1 MAEGGLKGSR
11 SVEGLDKPG
20 KPGKLSSDL
29 LNKFES
35 DPSLS
40 GPQPSTVGHSRL
52 SGQSF
57 TSSSEEIAT
66 SQENI
71 KSINPTVRI
80 KIPDHNEDHLSPSS
94 GDEDMLSDEES
105 GKDKKKKKRKY
116 RWKWSPF
123 KKMRKF
129 FKRKKSPTRAKSC
142 EELPR
147 ERYKPTNMA
156 SEEDDNSL
164 RSRTKSEPSLVE
176 TKTKS
181 PLAAIEVYERRNT
194 FDNPVQRTK
203 SEPSRQSLGRQL
215 KNVKVQGKSQ
225 DSISEEPPMSSD
237 EQESQAGSMTTGLDW
252 NMISSDSG
260 TEAAVSFE
268 SLPRASSL
276 EGLQAAHD
284 RIKIAPKHRR
294 PPTRAHPNSSSMNIK
309 RNPIKPHRRSK
320 TDPSDL
326 SANTNTETEADE
338 ELASKRNSDVVN
350 TTIFEALESSEEQSK
365 EKVLADMKAK
375 ASDILA
381 KVQES
386 PRVGKRLESGTSTRD
401 EVLPEAVEEKEDHSQ
416 SKREQ
421 NKETAEQHVKE
432 LDENKMDNKDN
443 VVINKENEH
452 VQANTPDVLMENKE
466 ESKAKETILKEL
478 NVKKDASRP
487 LLDMSRRTKSL
498 TKNFQKKESGTKPP
512 LPNRFSLDSIEQ
524 HIDNTEEQSATY
536 LVQLRKFA
544 EKEKPNKAESV
555 HEQKGQESQ
564 NSSEEVTPDVSQV
577 QSEVSTPSSLMK
589 SLDAETLTG
598 TKLKD
603 KPTEQSNTSNQPDW
617 IKLATK
623 KSERL
628 SQLLDSKDVQAS
640 LNMDTDSS
648 SSPTVTSDNKGNQLK
663 PAVKEKP
670 KIPIKPKT
678 LTNNKNSPDAPQFRG
693 KTSNIKVDKKA
704 PFLSEEKTSK
714 DKALDQVSSTGKS
727 VSSDKCVV
735 CGTTVYQ
742 MEKCNFDSS
751 VLHRRCVKCSVCKR
765 LLTVGNFVITE
776 SKVYCK
782 PHGQAISVSL

>member
-1 MAEGGLKGSR
+1 
-11 SVEGLDKPG
+11 
-20 KPGKLSSDL
+20 
-29 LNKFES
+29 
-35 DPSLS
+35 
-40 GPQPSTVGHSRL
+40 
-52 SGQSF
+52 
-57 TSSSEEIAT
+57 
-66 SQENI
+66 
-71 KSINPTVRI
+71 
-80 KIPDHNEDHLSPSS
+80 
-94 GDEDMLSDEES
+94 
-105 GKDKKKKKRKY
+105 
-116 RWKWSPF
+116 
-123 KKMRKF
+123 
-129 FKRKKSPTRAKSC
+129 
-142 EELPR
+142 
-147 ERYKPTNMA
+147 
-156 SEEDDNSL
+156 
-164 RSRTKSEPSLVE
+164 
-176 TKTKS
+176 
-181 PLAAIEVYERRNT
+181 
-194 FDNPVQRTK
+194 
-203 SEPSRQSLGRQL
+203 
-215 KNVKVQGKSQ
+215 
-225 DSISEEPPMSSD
+225 
-237 EQESQAGSMTTGLDW
+237 
-252 NMISSDSG
+252 
-260 TEAAVSFE
+260 
-268 SLPRASSL
+268 
-276 EGLQAAHD
+276 
-284 RIKIAPKHRR
+284 
-294 PPTRAHPNSSSMNIK
+294 MNIK

-432 LDENKMDNKDN
+432 LDENKMDNKHN

-452 VQANTPDVLMENKE
+452 VQPNTPDVLMENKE

-478 NVKKDASRP
+478 NVKKDASIP

-628 SQLLDSKDVQAS
+628 SQLLDSKDVQ
-640 LNMDTDSS
+640 
-648 SSPTVTSDNKGNQLK
+648 V
-663 PAVKEKP
+663 
-670 KIPIKPKT
+670 I
-678 LTNNKNSPDAPQFRG
+678 R
-693 KTSNIKVDKKA
+693 
-704 PFLSEEKTSK
+704 
-714 DKALDQVSSTGKS
+714 AL
-727 VSSDKCVV
+727 CV
-735 CGTTVYQ
+735 Y
-742 MEKCNFDSS
+742 
-751 VLHRRCVKCSVCKR
+751 H
-765 LLTVGNFVITE
+765 
-776 SKVYCK
+776 
-782 PHGQAISVSL
+782 

>member
-1 MAEGGLKGSR
+1 
-11 SVEGLDKPG
+11 
-20 KPGKLSSDL
+20 
-29 LNKFES
+29 
-35 DPSLS
+35 
-40 GPQPSTVGHSRL
+40 
-52 SGQSF
+52 
-57 TSSSEEIAT
+57 
-66 SQENI
+66 
-71 KSINPTVRI
+71 
-80 KIPDHNEDHLSPSS
+80 
-94 GDEDMLSDEES
+94 
-105 GKDKKKKKRKY
+105 
-116 RWKWSPF
+116 
-123 KKMRKF
+123 
-129 FKRKKSPTRAKSC
+129 
-142 EELPR
+142 
-147 ERYKPTNMA
+147 
-156 SEEDDNSL
+156 
-164 RSRTKSEPSLVE
+164 
-176 TKTKS
+176 
-181 PLAAIEVYERRNT
+181 
-194 FDNPVQRTK
+194 
-203 SEPSRQSLGRQL
+203 
-215 KNVKVQGKSQ
+215 
-225 DSISEEPPMSSD
+225 
-237 EQESQAGSMTTGLDW
+237 
-252 NMISSDSG
+252 
-260 TEAAVSFE
+260 
-268 SLPRASSL
+268 
-276 EGLQAAHD
+276 
-284 RIKIAPKHRR
+284 
-294 PPTRAHPNSSSMNIK
+294 MNIK
-309 RNPIKPHRRSK
+309 RNPIKPHRKSK

-326 SANTNTETEADE
+326 SANTNTETEANE

-416 SKREQ
+416 SKREE

-432 LDENKMDNKDN
+432 LDANKMDNKDN

-452 VQANTPDVLMENKE
+452 VQPNTPDVLMENKE
-466 ESKAKETILKEL
+466 ESKAEETILKEL

-628 SQLLDSKDVQAS
+628 SQLLDSKDVQ
-640 LNMDTDSS
+640 
-648 SSPTVTSDNKGNQLK
+648 V
-663 PAVKEKP
+663 
-670 KIPIKPKT
+670 I
-678 LTNNKNSPDAPQFRG
+678 R
-693 KTSNIKVDKKA
+693 
-704 PFLSEEKTSK
+704 
-714 DKALDQVSSTGKS
+714 AL
-727 VSSDKCVV
+727 CV
-735 CGTTVYQ
+735 
-742 MEKCNFDSS
+742 N
-751 VLHRRCVKCSVCKR
+751 H
-765 LLTVGNFVITE
+765 
-776 SKVYCK
+776 
-782 PHGQAISVSL
+782 

>member
-1 MAEGGLKGSR
+1 
-11 SVEGLDKPG
+11 
-20 KPGKLSSDL
+20 
-29 LNKFES
+29 
-35 DPSLS
+35 
-40 GPQPSTVGHSRL
+40 
-52 SGQSF
+52 
-57 TSSSEEIAT
+57 
-66 SQENI
+66 
-71 KSINPTVRI
+71 
-80 KIPDHNEDHLSPSS
+80 
-94 GDEDMLSDEES
+94 
-105 GKDKKKKKRKY
+105 
-116 RWKWSPF
+116 
-123 KKMRKF
+123 
-129 FKRKKSPTRAKSC
+129 
-142 EELPR
+142 
-147 ERYKPTNMA
+147 
-156 SEEDDNSL
+156 
-164 RSRTKSEPSLVE
+164 
-176 TKTKS
+176 
-181 PLAAIEVYERRNT
+181 
-194 FDNPVQRTK
+194 
-203 SEPSRQSLGRQL
+203 
-215 KNVKVQGKSQ
+215 
-225 DSISEEPPMSSD
+225 
-237 EQESQAGSMTTGLDW
+237 
-252 NMISSDSG
+252 
-260 TEAAVSFE
+260 
-268 SLPRASSL
+268 
-276 EGLQAAHD
+276 
-284 RIKIAPKHRR
+284 
-294 PPTRAHPNSSSMNIK
+294 MNIK

-432 LDENKMDNKDN
+432 LDENKMDNKHN

-478 NVKKDASRP
+478 NVKKDASIP

-628 SQLLDSKDVQAS
+628 SQLLDSKDVQ
-640 LNMDTDSS
+640 
-648 SSPTVTSDNKGNQLK
+648 V
-663 PAVKEKP
+663 
-670 KIPIKPKT
+670 I
-678 LTNNKNSPDAPQFRG
+678 R
-693 KTSNIKVDKKA
+693 
-704 PFLSEEKTSK
+704 
-714 DKALDQVSSTGKS
+714 AL
-727 VSSDKCVV
+727 CV
-735 CGTTVYQ
+735 Y
-742 MEKCNFDSS
+742 
-751 VLHRRCVKCSVCKR
+751 H
-765 LLTVGNFVITE
+765 
-776 SKVYCK
+776 
-782 PHGQAISVSL
+782 

>member
-11 SVEGLDKPG
+11 SAEGLDKPG

-40 GPQPSTVGHSRL
+40 GPQPLTVGHSRL
-52 SGQSF
+52 STQSF

-66 SQENI
+66 SQENV
-71 KSINPTVRI
+71 KSTSATVRI
-80 KIPDHNEDHLSPSS
+80 KIPDQNEDHLSPSS
-94 GDEDMLSDEES
+94 GDEGMFSDDEG

-123 KKMRKF
+123 KKMKKLFR
-129 FKRKKSPTRAKSC
+129 RKKSPTRVKSC

-147 ERYKPTNMA
+147 ERYKPTYA
-156 SEEDDNSL
+156 SSEQEDNDSL
-164 RSRTKSEPSLVE
+164 RTRTKSEPSLVE

-194 FDNPVQRTK
+194 VDNPVQRTK
-203 SEPSRQSLGRQL
+203 SEPSRQSLGRLL

-225 DSISEEPPMSSD
+225 DSISEEPAMSSD
-237 EQESQAGSMTTGLDW
+237 ERESQTGSITTGLDW
-252 NMISSDSG
+252 TMISSDSG

-309 RNPIKPHRRSK
+309 RNPTKPHRRSR
-320 TDPSDL
+320 TDPKDM
-326 SANTNTETEADE
+326 SAKTSVETESNE
-338 ELASKRNSDVVN
+338 ELASNRNSDIVN
-350 TTIFEALESSEEQSK
+350 ATIFEALESSEEQSK

-381 KVQES
+381 RVQE
-386 PRVGKRLESGTSTRD
+386 PPKESGTSTID
-401 EVLPEAVEEKEDHSQ
+401 EVVAEIVQDKEDHT
-416 SKREQ
+416 EAEGEE
-421 NKETAEQHVKE
+421 NKESTEQHVKV
-432 LDENKMDNKDN
+432 LDENEMDNKDN
-443 VVINKENEH
+443 VVINKENED
-452 VQANTPDVLMENKE
+452 VQPTKPDVQMENKE

-478 NVKKDASRP
+478 NVRKEGSRP
-487 LLDMSRRTKSL
+487 MLDMSRRSKSL
-498 TKNFQKKESGTKPP
+498 GKNFGKKESAMKPP
-512 LPNRFSLDSIEQ
+512 MPNRFSLDRIDQ
-524 HIDNTEEQSATY
+524 NIDNSEGTNTAALE
-536 LVQLRKFA
+536 LRKLV
-544 EKEKPNKAESV
+544 EKEKSIKTESV
-555 HEQKGQESQ
+555 HEEKSNDSQ
-564 NSSEEVTPDVSQV
+564 NSGEKTTPVDDSKLR
-577 QSEVSTPSSLMK
+577 SKDSTPSSPVK
-589 SLDAETLTG
+589 SSDADKTPTG
-598 TKLKD
+598 TKLKG
-603 KPTEQSNTSNQPDW
+603 KPTEQDNTSDQPDW

-623 KSERL
+623 KSARL

-640 LNMDTDSS
+640 LNVDTDSS
-648 SSPTVTSDNKGNQLK
+648 SSPALTSDNKGNKLK

-670 KIPIKPKT
+670 KIATKPQG
-678 LTNNKNSPDAPQFRG
+678 LTNKKNSPDAPQFG
-693 KTSNIKVDKKA
+693 SKTPNIEVDKKV
-704 PFLSEEKTSK
+704 PFRKSLSEEETNK
-714 DKALDQVSSTGKS
+714 DKALSQVSSTGKS

-735 CGTTVYQ
+735 CGRTVYQ

-751 VLHRRCVKCSVCKR
+751 VLHRQCVKCSVCNR